1 MPQPVIVKINSKIYN
16 IPILK
21 WLILKMHKFNKLI
34 FRRNL
39 FIGFTKL
46 TKVYINGSFFKCSRI

>member
-46 TKVYINGSFFKCSRI
+46 TKGLYKWLFF